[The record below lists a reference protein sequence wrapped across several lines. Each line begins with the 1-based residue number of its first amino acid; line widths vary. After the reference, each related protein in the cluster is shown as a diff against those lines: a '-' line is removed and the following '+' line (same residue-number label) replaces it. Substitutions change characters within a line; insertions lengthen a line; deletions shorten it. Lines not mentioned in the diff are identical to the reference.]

1 MEEKR
6 TAGSK
11 EFFVVI
17 VWVIALF
24 VISQYIC
31 AAMQTYKIAGNIIS
45 IIMFCILGFFVL
57 TRYCASF
64 TYTVKDGRIRIN
76 RMIGHRNKEVD
87 FAVSNIKGI
96 FPGGAKNG
104 AKNVYNMTTKVFSKK
119 GAYCIV
125 YNKTGIDEA
134 VIFEPSQKM
143 IKKIKTLIKDN
154 KR

>member
-1 MEEKR
+1 MEEKH

-31 AAMQTYKIAGNIIS
+31 AAMQTYKIAGNIIA

-57 TRYCASF
+57 TRYCATF
-64 TYTVKDGRIRIN
+64 TYTVKDGRVRIN
-76 RMIGHRNKEVD
+76 RLIGHRNKEID
-87 FAVSNIKGI
+87 FAVSNIKSISSGD
-96 FPGGAKNG
+96 AKTN
-104 AKNVYNMTTKVFSKK
+104 AKNVYNMTTKVLSKK
-119 GAYCIV
+119 GTCCIV

-134 VIFEPSQKM
+134 VIFEPSGEM
-143 IKKIKTLIKDN
+143 LKKIKTLVKKED
-154 KR
+154 R